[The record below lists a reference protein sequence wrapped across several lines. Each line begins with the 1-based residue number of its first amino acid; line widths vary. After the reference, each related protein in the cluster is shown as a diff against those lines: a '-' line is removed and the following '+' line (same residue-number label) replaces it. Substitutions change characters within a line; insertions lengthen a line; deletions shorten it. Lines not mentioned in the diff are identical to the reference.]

1 MKVGTFF
8 SGVGSPEQAL
18 KNLGVKHEIE
28 FACDIDKYAKQ
39 TYLKNF
45 KPKLFAEDISALD
58 MKNLQSK

>member
-18 KNLGVKHEIE
+18 NNLGIDHEIE

-39 TYLKNF
+39 TYLKNY
-45 KPKLFAEDISALD
+45 
-58 MKNLQSK
+58 